1 MARKEIRI
9 PAELTDRYDRL
20 AANRRLGLVTASWR
34 RFFEIDGLNLSG
46 LLAIEFFTT
55 VIPILVLGFAYASG
69 FSRHLNLGDSLIDQL
84 GLKGSSADLM
94 RKTFR
99 PSSSLRSSWNFIGL
113 AGFLAWGIP
122 MASMV
127 AHVFAKAWHRQRFN
141 FWREVIRG
149 AVWFTLFLA
158 TEALIVKLSPN
169 HVRGPMDWLL
179 VLLTLVPST
188 LLWAVTPVILLRNGA
203 TGWEHLFICGVIGT
217 VLDVVILRIATRLIF
232 PWLVGN
238 WVSFGPIGVAMA
250 FMTWCSVIGTL
261 WVVTACVTGVV
272 WERRTETEIVVG
284 SQTQSTM
291 RPRPDPRRS

>member
-1 MARKEIRI
+1 MARHDTRVH
-9 PAELTDRYDRL
+9 AELTDRYDRL

-55 VIPILVLGFAYASG
+55 VIPLLVLGFAYANG

-84 GLKGSSADLM
+84 GLKGSSATLM
-94 RKTFR
+94 RTTFR
-99 PSSSLRSSWNFIGL
+99 PSSSLRNSWNFVGL

-141 FWREVIRG
+141 FWREVLRG
-149 AVWFTLFLA
+149 AVWFALFLA
-158 TEALIVKLSPN
+158 TQALIVNLSPAHMN
-169 HVRGPMDWLL
+169 GPKDWFL
-179 VLLTLVPST
+179 VLFTLVPST

-203 TGWEHLFICGVIGT
+203 TGWQHFFVCGIIGT
-217 VLDVVILRIATRLIF
+217 VLDVVILRIATRLVF
-232 PWLVGN
+232 PWLIGN
-238 WVSFGPIGVAMA
+238 WVSFGPIGAAMA

-272 WERRTETEIVVG
+272 WERQAATDVVVG
-284 SQTQSTM
+284 SQTESTL
-291 RPRPDPRRS
+291 RPRQMP